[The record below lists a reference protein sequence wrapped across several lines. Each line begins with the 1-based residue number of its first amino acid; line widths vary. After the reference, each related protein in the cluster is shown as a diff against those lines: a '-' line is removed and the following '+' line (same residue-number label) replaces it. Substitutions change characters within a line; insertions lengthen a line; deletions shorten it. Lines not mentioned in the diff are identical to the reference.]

1 MTADQM
7 LALTVFAAV
16 SSGTP
21 GPNNLMLMTSG
32 VNFGMKR
39 SMPHLLGITLGFC
52 FMIFAVGMGLQ
63 AMFTAI
69 PQLEVILR
77 YVGTAYLLWLSWK
90 IAHSGPISNGS
101 SNGSGDG
108 QASGAK
114 SGVRPMGFWAAAA
127 FQWVNPKAWFMA
139 ISAITTYASS
149 AADVAGGASQL
160 SQVLLVVLIFGVV
173 NFPLVACWGLFGSAM
188 RRFLQDPKI
197 LKIFNI
203 TMAVLLVASLYPI
216 LYPVLKPIFQ
226 PLL

>member
-1 MTADQM
+1 MTTDQM
-7 LALTVFAAV
+7 LALSVFAAV

-39 SMPHLLGITLGFC
+39 STPHLLGITIGFS

-63 AMFTAI
+63 TMFTVI
-69 PQLEVILR
+69 PQLETILR
-77 YVGTAYLLWLSWK
+77 YVGTAYLLWLAWK
-90 IAHSGPISNGS
+90 IANSGPVGEGKTS
-101 SNGSGDG
+101 
-108 QASGAK
+108 AK
-114 SGVRPMGFWAAAA
+114 PMGFWAAAA

-149 AADVAGGASQL
+149 VSGGSKL
-160 SQVLLVVLIFGVV
+160 SQVVLVVLIFGTI

-197 LKIFNI
+197 LKIFNV
-203 TMAVLLVASLYPI
+203 TMAILLVASLYPI
-216 LYPVLKPIFQ
+216 VQPMFQ
-226 PLL
+226 G

>member
-39 SMPHLLGITLGFC
+39 SFAHLMGITLGFS
-52 FMIFAVGMGLQ
+52 FMIFCVGMGLQ
-63 AMFTAI
+63 TMFTVV
-69 PQLEVILR
+69 PQLETVLR
-77 YVGTAYLLWLSWK
+77 YVGTAYLLWLAWK
-90 IAHSGPISNGS
+90 IANSGPVGEGKTS
-101 SNGSGDG
+101 
-108 QASGAK
+108 AK
-114 SGVRPMGFWAAAA
+114 PMGFWGAAA

-149 AADVAGGASQL
+149 VGGGDQL
-160 SQVLLVVLIFGVV
+160 SKVLLVVLIFGTI

-188 RRFLQDPKI
+188 RRFLQDPKK

-203 TMAVLLVASLYPI
+203 TMAILLVASLYPI
-216 LYPVLKPIFQ
+216 VYPLVQ
-226 PLL
+226 PLFQALL

>member
-39 SMPHLLGITLGFC
+39 STPHLMGITLGFC

-69 PQLEVILR
+69 PQLEVVLR
-77 YVGTAYLLWLSWK
+77 YVGTAYLLWLAWK
-90 IAHSGPISNGS
+90 IANSGPIGEGKS
-101 SNGSGDG
+101 
-108 QASGAK
+108 SGAK
-114 SGVRPMGFWAAAA
+114 PMGFWAAAA

-149 AADVAGGASQL
+149 AADVAGGASKL

-173 NFPLVACWGLFGSAM
+173 NFPLVACWGWFGSAM
-188 RRFLQDPKI
+188 RQFLQDPNI
-197 LKIFNI
+197 LKIFNT
-203 TMAVLLVASLYPI
+203 TMALLLVASLYPI
-216 LYPVLKPIFQ
+216 VQ
-226 PLL
+226 PMIQSLF

>member
-1 MTADQM
+1 MMTADQM

-39 SMPHLLGITLGFC
+39 SIPHLMGITLGFC

-69 PQLEVILR
+69 PQLEVVLR
-77 YVGTAYLLWLSWK
+77 YVGTAYLLWLAWK
-90 IAHSGPISNGS
+90 IAHSGPIASGS
-101 SNGSGDG
+101 SSGSGNG
-108 QASGAK
+108 KSSGAK
-114 SGVRPMGFWAAAA
+114 PMGFWAAAA

-149 AADVAGGASQL
+149 AADVAGGTSKL

-188 RRFLQDPKI
+188 RRFLQDPKK
-197 LKIFNI
+197 LKIFNV
-203 TMAVLLVASLYPI
+203 TMALLLVASLYPI
-216 LYPVLKPIFQ
+216 VQ
-226 PLL
+226 PMIQSLF